1 MGIPIY
7 FKKLVQDNKNI
18 LLPSETAPQPDH
30 FYLDANSI
38 VYDSVRDCTGKIGF
52 ATDTLVIDATIQKI
66 RTLIKAIEPRRS
78 TLVAFD
84 GIAPYGKVL
93 QQRERRWKGELEKAN
108 SSEVDNAW
116 NTTKITPGTDFMRLL
131 SQRCKDELS
140 DCALVSGS
148 HDAGEGEHKIFEEIR
163 RSERSN
169 VAIYG
174 LDADL
179 IMLSLLHSR
188 YCKSIHLFRE
198 TPEYIKSIDQ
208 SLDPEKSYYLDMNKL
223 ALSIFKR
230 ESMTGVA
237 LNAKIDDYVLAC
249 FLLGNDFLPHFPGLS
264 LRANGME
271 RLLEALNK
279 CWDTD
284 RTLVSDE
291 FINWYHLRFLIKE
304 LSATEEQ
311 NIIKKCKKK
320 MSPHN
325 DESCLSAL
333 PILDRRLEESI
344 APDLPNWQR
353 RYYVALNRSKAT
365 KECIAHMCHDYCKQL
380 EWCFH
385 YYKGKPV
392 DWYFAYRLPYPP
404 LLQDLHQH
412 VEKPSA
418 STRKMTTHD
427 ELAQLLFVLPTSSMH
442 LLPKGLIGQLTEC
455 HKAKLIRVVWAFCR
469 YFWESHLEFA
479 EQSFEECIRVVDNYK
494 TNRT

>member
-7 FKKLVQDNKNI
+7 FKNLVQNNKNI
-18 LLPSETAPQPDH
+18 LLPSESAPQPDD

-38 VYDSVRDCTGKIGF
+38 VYDSVRDCIGKIGF

-66 RTLIKAIEPRRS
+66 RTLIKEISPKRS
-78 TLVAFD
+78 TFVAFD

-93 QQRERRWKGELEKAN
+93 QQRERRWKSDLEKAN
-108 SSEVDNAW
+108 SGVADDAW
-116 NTTKITPGTDFMRLL
+116 NTTKITPGTDFMGLL

-140 DCALVSGS
+140 DCAEVSGS
-148 HDAGEGEHKIFEEIR
+148 LNAGEGEHKIFEKIR
-163 RSERSN
+163 GMERSN

-188 YCKSIHLFRE
+188 YCKSVHLFRE
-198 TPEYIKSIDQ
+198 TPEYIRSIDPA
-208 SLDPEKSYYLDMNKL
+208 LDPEKSYYLDMHKL

-230 ESMTGVA
+230 EGMTDLG
-237 LNAKIDDYVLAC
+237 LNARIDDYVLAC

-264 LRANGME
+264 LRSNGME
-271 RLLEALNK
+271 RLLEALNR

-284 RTLVSDE
+284 KTLVSDE
-291 FINWYHLRFLIKE
+291 FINWYHLRYLIKE

-311 NIIKKCKKK
+311 NIIKKCRKRL
-320 MSPHN
+320 SPHN
-325 DESCLSAL
+325 DESCLSSL

-344 APDLPNWQR
+344 APDLPNWQS
-353 RYYVALNRSKAT
+353 RYYLALNRSKPT
-365 KECIAHMCHDYCKQL
+365 KECLAHMCHNYCKQL

-392 DWYFAYRLPYPP
+392 DWYFAYQLPYPP

-418 STRKMTTHD
+418 NTPKMTTHD
-427 ELAQLLFVLPTSSMH
+427 ELAQLLFVLPPSSQQ
-442 LLPKGLIGQLTEC
+442 LLPKGLISLLAQK

-479 EQSFEECIRVVDNYK
+479 EQSFEECIKVVEKYK
-494 TNRT
+494 SNLT